1 MKPILFPAV
10 AGALAAMSGAALA
23 ETAVSAVTDLNV
35 RAGPGPQYPV
45 IGVLAAG
52 QSATLEGCIANSKWC
67 TIAEANGRGWV
78 YSDYVSADFG
88 GNAVVL
94 TRRPADA
101 GIAIVEPPD
110 DSDYSDSDTGAII
123 SAEPVEPAEPI
134 ARPPAEVGTY
144 ISTHRLD
151 PVYLDGE
158 VVTGATLPDTV
169 ELREIPD
176 YNYRYVYVNNQPA
189 LVDPGTR
196 RIVYVVR

>member
-67 TIAEANGRGWV
+67 TIAEPNGRGWV

-196 RIVYVVR
+196 RIVYVMR

>member
-1 MKPILFPAV
+1 MKRILFPAV
-10 AGALAAMSGAALA
+10 AGALVAMSGAALA
-23 ETAVSAVTDLNV
+23 DTAVSAVTDLNV

-52 QSATLEGCIANSKWC
+52 QSATLNGCIENSKWC
-67 TIAEANGRGWV
+67 TIAEANGQGWV
-78 YSDYVSADFG
+78 YSDYVTADFG

-101 GIAIVEPPD
+101 GIAVVEAPAD
-110 DSDYSDSDTGAII
+110 DSDYPDSYTGAII
-123 SAEPVEPAEPI
+123 SAEPVDPI

-176 YNYRYVYVNNQPA
+176 YNYRYVYVNGQPA
-189 LVDPGTR
+189 LIDPQTR
-196 RIVYVVR
+196 RIMYVVR

>member
-1 MKPILFPAV
+1 MKAILFPAI
-10 AGALAAMSGAALA
+10 AGALVAMSGAALA

-52 QSATLEGCIANSKWC
+52 QSATLQGCIANSKWC
-67 TIAEANGRGWV
+67 TIAEANGQGWV
-78 YSDYVSADFG
+78 YSDYVTADFG
-88 GNAVVL
+88 GNQVVL

-101 GIAIVEPPD
+101 DIAVVTPPSDDIYTDTYTSAIV
-110 DSDYSDSDTGAII
+110 A
-123 SAEPVEPAEPI
+123 AEPIDPI
-134 ARPPAEVGTY
+134 ARPPAEIGTY
-144 ISTHRLD
+144 VTTHRLD

-176 YNYRYVYVNNQPA
+176 YDYRYVYVNNQPA

-196 RIVYVVR
+196 RIVYVMRD

>member
-1 MKPILFPAV
+1 MKAILFPAI
-10 AGALAAMSGAALA
+10 AGALVAMSGAALA

-52 QSATLEGCIANSKWC
+52 QSATLQGCIANSKWC
-67 TIAEANGRGWV
+67 TIAEANGQGWV
-78 YSDYVSADFG
+78 YSDYVTADFG
-88 GNAVVL
+88 GNQVVL
-94 TRRPADA
+94 TRRPVDAD
-101 GIAIVEPPD
+101 IEVVTPPSDDIYTDTYTSAIV
-110 DSDYSDSDTGAII
+110 A
-123 SAEPVEPAEPI
+123 AEPIDPI

-144 ISTHRLD
+144 VTTHRLD

-176 YNYRYVYVNNQPA
+176 YDYRYVYVNNQPA

-196 RIVYVVR
+196 RIVYVMRD

>member
-1 MKPILFPAV
+1 MKAILLPAI
-10 AGALAAMSGAALA
+10 AGALVAMSGAALA

-52 QSATLEGCIANSKWC
+52 QSATLQGCIANSKWC
-67 TIAEANGRGWV
+67 TIAEANGQGWV
-78 YSDYVSADFG
+78 YSDYVTADFG
-88 GNAVVL
+88 GNQVVL
-94 TRRPADA
+94 TRRPVDADIA
-101 GIAIVEPPD
+101 VVTPPSDDIYTDTYTSAIV
-110 DSDYSDSDTGAII
+110 A
-123 SAEPVEPAEPI
+123 AEPIDPI
-134 ARPPAEVGTY
+134 ARPPAEIGTY
-144 ISTHRLD
+144 VTTHRLD

-176 YNYRYVYVNNQPA
+176 YDYRYVYVNNQPA

-196 RIVYVVR
+196 RIVYVMRD